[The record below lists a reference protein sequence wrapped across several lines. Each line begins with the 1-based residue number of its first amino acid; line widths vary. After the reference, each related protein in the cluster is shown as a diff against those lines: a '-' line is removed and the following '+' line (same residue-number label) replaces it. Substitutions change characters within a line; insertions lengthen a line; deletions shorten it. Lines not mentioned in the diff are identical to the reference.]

1 MDTTTSNI
9 MSAVEQIIQ
18 VPDTDADNVQVPD
31 TKSEEPTK
39 ATEAAPEQTQ
49 EIESE
54 DQPEV
59 EAEADTQSDDL
70 ELDDSDFDDIDL
82 AEEVTASDTLI
93 PVKINGKEEQW
104 TLDQLKQS
112 AAGQGYINQRMQ
124 DVAKL
129 EKDYK
134 AQSQALAQQQQQVQA
149 FIQNIQQ
156 TGMEPPAELN
166 QSDFQNDPIGYME
179 RKMQYDEAKKAY
191 DTKVAQVHQMRQQQ
205 TAIQEQ
211 QVQEYT
217 AQQAQLLA
225 DRLPAIVDPK
235 KGEAIKKG
243 LMEVGNHYGFTEQEL
258 SSVKDH
264 RYILA
269 MHDAMRYRQLV
280 EKRGKATST
289 NESLPNVTAGAK
301 KRPNQGKAAARK
313 KAEGRL
319 KQTGSVEDAINLIL
333 NN

>member
-1 MDTTTSNI
+1 
-9 MSAVEQIIQ
+9 
-18 VPDTDADNVQVPD
+18 
-31 TKSEEPTK
+31 
-39 ATEAAPEQTQ
+39 
-49 EIESE
+49 
-54 DQPEV
+54 
-59 EAEADTQSDDL
+59 
-70 ELDDSDFDDIDL
+70 
-82 AEEVTASDTLI
+82 
-93 PVKINGKEEQW
+93 
-104 TLDQLKQS
+104 
-112 AAGQGYINQRMQ
+112 
-124 DVAKL
+124 
-129 EKDYK
+129 
-134 AQSQALAQQQQQVQA
+134 
-149 FIQNIQQ
+149 
-156 TGMEPPAELN
+156 
-166 QSDFQNDPIGYME
+166 
-179 RKMQYDEAKKAY
+179 
-191 DTKVAQVHQMRQQQ
+191 Q

-280 EKRGKATST
+280 AKRGKATST

-313 KAEGRL
+313 KAEEETIL
-319 KQTGSVEDAINLIL
+319 KAQVESEIKLPSLDEVAEMEWNDIHKMVGGV
-333 NN
+333 